1 MENNNNNIGFIGSEG
16 TNQYSNPYQSD
27 LYSQPSIK
35 RKAKEI
41 AEENKRASQQYLN
54 HSPKISAEAINQ
66 NDITN
71 LNSIIDSNHSIA
83 AEPIESNNPP
93 VVNKPKN
100 IKKSNKMGHDENKSS
115 KAFLLADGAT
125 TIPIHDDEEKSMK
138 PPRKSTVCCLCCP
151 LWLCVSITVAI
162 LIFIGVMVLIFW
174 PKIPNVDIAEIQ
186 LSSVKEGK
194 SPIRYEIPS
203 AINENKGGVEIDL
216 DINVNVK
223 NDNFYNLYVHSLDTR
238 IFLQTA
244 NLEKTLVGKGGQ
256 KDLKFE
262 NHSTTKFTLPVTIGY
277 YVNDVLKD
285 KALTYLLKAC
295 SYQETIEIQ
304 YEVDI
309 GIYIIDLVY
318 SPTYKGRVSFQ
329 CPRSD
334 LQDGSLENVLM
345 GDIYSSIND
354 YFSNFAG
361 I

>member
-83 AEPIESNNPP
+83 AEPIET
-93 VVNKPKN
+93 
-100 IKKSNKMGHDENKSS
+100 
-115 KAFLLADGAT
+115 FLLADGAT